1 MLNNYNLVIFDLDGT
16 LIDSSEGIFNSIRYA
31 EEKLN
36 LDRLDDTLL
45 PSFVGPPPTESY
57 QKLHGLDQ
65 TNAKLATKYHREYAK
80 EKGLYESKI
89 YPGIRELLLELKNM
103 DYFLSV
109 ATLKSQSIAEEIL
122 KNFEIYNI
130 FDSIVGI
137 DEDESLSKSQIINIA
152 IDKIDSLEKSP
163 VMIGDTVSDAIGAAK
178 SNVDFIGVTYG
189 FGFKSYQDLESTP
202 YKGLVESVE
211 GIQEILLSKRS

>member
-1 MLNNYNLVIFDLDGT
+1 MNKYNIVIFDLDGT

-36 LDRLDDTLL
+36 LVRLDESMLS
-45 PSFVGPPPTESY
+45 SFVGPPPTESY
-57 QKLHGLDQ
+57 QKFHGLDPVS
-65 TNAKLATKYHREYAK
+65 AKIATKYHREYAK

-89 YPGIRELLLELKNM
+89 YPGIRELLVELKEM

-122 KNFEIYNI
+122 KNFDIYGL
-130 FDSIVGI
+130 FDSVVGI

-152 IDKIDSLEKSP
+152 IDKIDSIEKSP
-163 VMIGDTVSDAIGAAK
+163 VMIGDTISDAIGAEK

-189 FGFKSYQDLESTP
+189 FGFKSHQDLESTP
-202 YKGLVESVE
+202 YKGVAGSVK
-211 GIQEILLSKRS
+211 GIQEILQ

>member
-1 MLNNYNLVIFDLDGT
+1 MLNNYNMVIFDLDGT

-36 LDRLDDTLL
+36 LVRLDDSLL
-45 PSFVGPPPTESY
+45 PTFVGPPPTESY
-57 QKLHGLDQ
+57 QKLHGLDPI
-65 TNAKLATKYHREYAK
+65 NAKIATKYHREYAK
-80 EKGLYESKI
+80 EKGLYESEI
-89 YPGIRELLLELKNM
+89 YPGVRELLLELKNM

-122 KNFEIYNI
+122 KIFDIYDI

-152 IDKIDSLEKSP
+152 IDKIDSSEKSP
-163 VMIGDTVSDAIGAAK
+163 VMIGDTISDAVGAEK

-189 FGFKSYQDLESTP
+189 FGFKSYQDLERTP

>member
-1 MLNNYNLVIFDLDGT
+1 MVIFDLDGT
-16 LIDSSEGIFNSIRYA
+16 LIDSSEGIFNSIRYT

-36 LDRLDDTLL
+36 LVRLDDSLL
-45 PSFVGPPPTESY
+45 SSFVGPPPTESY
-57 QKLHGLDQ
+57 QKLHGLDLSG
-65 TNAKLATKYHREYAK
+65 AKIATKYHREYAK

-89 YPGIRELLLELKNM
+89 YPGIRELLLELKNK

-122 KNFEIYNI
+122 KNFEIYDL

-137 DEDESLSKSQIINIA
+137 DDDESLSKSQIINVA

-163 VMIGDTVSDAIGAAK
+163 VMIGDTISDAVGAEK

-189 FGFKSYQDLESTP
+189 FGFKNYQDLDRTP

>member
-1 MLNNYNLVIFDLDGT
+1 MNNYNIVIFDLDGT

-36 LDRLDDTLL
+36 LVRLDESLL

-57 QKLHGLDQ
+57 QKLHGLDPVS
-65 TNAKLATKYHREYAK
+65 AKIATKYHREYSK

-89 YPGIRELLLELKNM
+89 YPGIRELLVELKNM

-122 KNFEIYNI
+122 KNFDIYNL
-130 FDSIVGI
+130 FDSVVGI

-152 IDKIDSLEKSP
+152 IDKIDSLEKLP
-163 VMIGDTVSDAIGAAK
+163 VMIGDSISDAIGAEIAK
-178 SNVDFIGVTYG
+178 VDFIGVTYG
-189 FGFKSYQDLESTP
+189 FGFKNSYNVKKYKNIGYSESP
-202 YKGLVESVE
+202 SSIKEF
-211 GIQEILLSKRS
+211 II